1 MSSDSSILSRMR
13 ALIKRSIKYGFMPD
27 STRLTG
33 PNSVQNHMLQYIAV
47 LPQAA
52 GKMPLK

>member
-1 MSSDSSILSRMR
+1 MR
-13 ALIKRSIKYGFMPD
+13 ALIKRSIKYGLMPD